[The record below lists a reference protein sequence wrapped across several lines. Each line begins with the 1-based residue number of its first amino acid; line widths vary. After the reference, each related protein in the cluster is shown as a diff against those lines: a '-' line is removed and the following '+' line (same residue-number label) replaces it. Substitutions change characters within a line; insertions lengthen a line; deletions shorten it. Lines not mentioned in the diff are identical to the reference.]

1 MKLSLLAPFSLL
13 ALLPM
18 GCDSEND
25 SAEGQVTD
33 APAPGDETPAPEA
46 DASGQGIDAVVQGD
60 AAVVQAD
67 AAPPAGRC
75 VAPLASLS
83 TGPDSACGGGGVHT
97 FPLGLAPAD
106 CHGWRAVDPMGEA
119 HDNSAN
125 AIGCNADGSFSFTQ
139 FAGSIDC
146 TGNGAVKSYV
156 LDECEQDVPPSL
168 YSVATNLT
176 CCSEPDSEACVVG
189 APSVSQA
196 GATIYLDGVLCE
208 D

>member
-1 MKLSLLAPFSLL
+1 MKLSLLSLL
-13 ALLPM
+13 ALLPI
-18 GCDSEND
+18 GCDSDKD

-33 APAPGDETPAPEA
+33 AAAPGDETPAPGA
-46 DASGQGIDAVVQGD
+46 DASGQGTDAVVQGD
-60 AAVVQAD
+60 ADAAAVQGD

-75 VAPLASLS
+75 FAPLASLS
-83 TGPDSACGGGGVHT
+83 TGPDSACGGGGIHN
-97 FPLGLAPAD
+97 FPLGLYPPD
-106 CHGWRAVDPMGEA
+106 CHGWRAVDPNGEA

-125 AIGCNADGSFSFTQ
+125 AIGCNFDGSFSFTQ

-146 TGNGAVKSYV
+146 TGNGTVKSYA
-156 LDECEQDVPPSL
+156 LNHCEQDSPPSL

-196 GATIYLDGVLCE
+196 GATIYLNGVLCE